1 MTVDDGSVSRIE
13 SGAELAVVPGEVYTP
28 PRDLRPEVVSKDSLE
43 RHAITVGGKAI
54 AFTAVTADS
63 EALPEGVDI
72 GYVSAEVE
80 GEEPTLVVRK
90 RPRTDI
96 GNGIGYMGDGQRQVI
111 DSEPGRVREFL
122 LGGAQEEPQEEQ
134 FKQAA

>member
-13 SGAELAVVPGEVYTP
+13 NGAELAAVPGEGYTP
-28 PRDLRPEVVSKDSLE
+28 PRDMRPEVVSKDSLE
-43 RHAITVGGKAI
+43 RHAIIVGGEAVS
-54 AFTAVTADS
+54 FTAVTADS

-72 GYVSAEVE
+72 GFVE
-80 GEEPTLVVRK
+80 GEDGAEELVIRK

-96 GNGIGYMGDGQRQVI
+96 GNGVGYMGDGQRQVV
-111 DSEPGRVREFL
+111 DSEPGRVRKFL
-122 LGGAQEEPQEEQ
+122 LGGAQEETQEDE